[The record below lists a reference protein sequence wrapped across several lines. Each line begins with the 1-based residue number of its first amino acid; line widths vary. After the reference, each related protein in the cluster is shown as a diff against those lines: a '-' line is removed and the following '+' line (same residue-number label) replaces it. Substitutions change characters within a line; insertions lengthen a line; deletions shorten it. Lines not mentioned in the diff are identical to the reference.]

1 MRVNRAHWPTRENKQ
16 QLLIFCM
23 FPAHA
28 KNCLGWPQVG
38 PGRSF
43 SGESRPCR
51 HFRQNGFDRPPRV
64 CALRPHSFLIHG
76 QLAGACTSWEP
87 SVQLHWRLRL
97 PCLTDARVLF
107 SSLSAPPSIALVLA
121 PLALLECRQA
131 MLLSLPQPP
140 LCVGIFPLAPHFLH
154 KWVSQSL
161 RLSSWRSFIPCTLL
175 F

>member
-1 MRVNRAHWPTRENKQ
+1 MFKVSSFFFPPRVLE
-16 QLLIFCM
+16 
-23 FPAHA
+23 
-28 KNCLGWPQVG
+28 
-38 PGRSF
+38 PGRLENEPEAIC
-43 SGESRPCR
+43 SGLANDAC
-51 HFRQNGFDRPPRV
+51 GGPPGTWGYRV

-140 LCVGIFPLAPHFLH
+140 LCVGTFPLAPHFLH

-161 RLSSWRSFIPCTLL
+161 QLSSWRSFIPCPLL